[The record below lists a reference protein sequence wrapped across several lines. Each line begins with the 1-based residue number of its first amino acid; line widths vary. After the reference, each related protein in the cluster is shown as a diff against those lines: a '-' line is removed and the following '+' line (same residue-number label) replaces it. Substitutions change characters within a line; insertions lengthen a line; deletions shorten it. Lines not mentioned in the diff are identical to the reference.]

1 MGLYLKVSIMSC
13 VEYILT
19 NYCMAQKQDSV
30 SLKCCYTVG
39 AFPIRQINCINTR
52 NNYFI
57 VFYYQF
63 GVNVFCHD
71 DKLNY
76 KVYSVQRYVEIQ
88 QLLVMK
94 LKTTKAFLQSKCL
107 LEYLLLS
114 IHSKYSLF
122 QRPVRVFMPSFRHT
136 LFRCSEISKLFN
148 WHYNCAIYKD
158 SNKNFNDRYKLFLTF
173 FLLMSILCTQFY
185 SE

>member
-1 MGLYLKVSIMSC
+1 MYKDYNKNCGLFDALRCTLLKHEYIYVEVSIMSC

-19 NYCMAQKQDSV
+19 NYGMAQKQYSV

-63 GVNVFCHD
+63 GVNLFCHD

-76 KVYSVQRYVEIQ
+76 KVYSVQQYVEIQ

-94 LKTTKAFLQSKCL
+94 LKTTKAQWK
-107 LEYLLLS
+107 
-114 IHSKYSLF
+114 K
-122 QRPVRVFMPSFRHT
+122 
-136 LFRCSEISKLFN
+136 
-148 WHYNCAIYKD
+148 
-158 SNKNFNDRYKLFLTF
+158 
-173 FLLMSILCTQFY
+173 
-185 SE
+185 

>member
-1 MGLYLKVSIMSC
+1 MKPIGQQTNPKIKIKRGVLYCTGIITKTMVCLMICHVQSKGMGIYVKVSIMSC

-19 NYCMAQKQDSV
+19 NYGMAQKQYSV

-39 AFPIRQINCINTR
+39 AFPIRQIYCVNTR

-71 DKLNY
+71 DNLKCE
-76 KVYSVQRYVEIQ
+76 VYSVQQCVEIQ

-94 LKTTKAFLQSKCL
+94 LKTTKAQWK
-107 LEYLLLS
+107 
-114 IHSKYSLF
+114 
-122 QRPVRVFMPSFRHT
+122 T
-136 LFRCSEISKLFN
+136 
-148 WHYNCAIYKD
+148 
-158 SNKNFNDRYKLFLTF
+158 
-173 FLLMSILCTQFY
+173 
-185 SE
+185 

>member
-1 MGLYLKVSIMSC
+1 MKPIGQQTNPKIKIKRGVLYCTRIITKTMVCLMICLVQSKGMGIYVKVSIMSC

-19 NYCMAQKQDSV
+19 NYGMAQKQYSV

-39 AFPIRQINCINTR
+39 AFPIRQIYCVNTR

-71 DKLNY
+71 DNLKCE
-76 KVYSVQRYVEIQ
+76 VYSVQQCVEIQ

-94 LKTTKAFLQSKCL
+94 LKTTKAQWK
-107 LEYLLLS
+107 
-114 IHSKYSLF
+114 
-122 QRPVRVFMPSFRHT
+122 T
-136 LFRCSEISKLFN
+136 
-148 WHYNCAIYKD
+148 
-158 SNKNFNDRYKLFLTF
+158 
-173 FLLMSILCTQFY
+173 
-185 SE
+185 

>member
-1 MGLYLKVSIMSC
+1 MSC

-19 NYCMAQKQDSV
+19 NYGMAQKQYSV

-39 AFPIRQINCINTR
+39 AFPIRQIYWVNTR

-76 KVYSVQRYVEIQ
+76 KVYQSSTMRGN
-88 QLLVMK
+88 
-94 LKTTKAFLQSKCL
+94 TTANAYWL
-107 LEYLLLS
+107 
-114 IHSKYSLF
+114 
-122 QRPVRVFMPSFRHT
+122 
-136 LFRCSEISKLFN
+136 
-148 WHYNCAIYKD
+148 
-158 SNKNFNDRYKLFLTF
+158 
-173 FLLMSILCTQFY
+173 
-185 SE
+185 

>member
-76 KVYSVQRYVEIQ
+76 KVYHSST
-88 QLLVMK
+88 MHGN
-94 LKTTKAFLQSKCL
+94 TTAIGYEAKNDESTMEKAGKSNMP
-107 LEYLLLS
+107 S
-114 IHSKYSLF
+114 RIHITFYSLEVFLISTPCTCFRALVSPYPF
-122 QRPVRVFMPSFRHT
+122 QVF
-136 LFRCSEISKLFN
+136 
-148 WHYNCAIYKD
+148 
-158 SNKNFNDRYKLFLTF
+158 
-173 FLLMSILCTQFY
+173 
-185 SE
+185 

>member
-1 MGLYLKVSIMSC
+1 MGIYVKVSIMSC

-19 NYCMAQKQDSV
+19 NYGMAQKQYSV

-76 KVYSVQRYVEIQ
+76 KVYSVQQYVEIQ

-94 LKTTKAFLQSKCL
+94 LKTTKAQWK
-107 LEYLLLS
+107 
-114 IHSKYSLF
+114 K
-122 QRPVRVFMPSFRHT
+122 
-136 LFRCSEISKLFN
+136 
-148 WHYNCAIYKD
+148 
-158 SNKNFNDRYKLFLTF
+158 
-173 FLLMSILCTQFY
+173 
-185 SE
+185 

>member
-1 MGLYLKVSIMSC
+1 MVCLMICLVQSKGMGIYVKVSIMSC

-19 NYCMAQKQDSV
+19 NYGMAQKQYSV

-39 AFPIRQINCINTR
+39 AFPIRQIYCVNTR

-76 KVYSVQRYVEIQ
+76 KVYHSSKMRGNTTANL
-88 QLLVMK
+88 LLVLN
-94 LKTTKAFLQSKCL
+94 LKTTKAQWK
-107 LEYLLLS
+107 
-114 IHSKYSLF
+114 K
-122 QRPVRVFMPSFRHT
+122 
-136 LFRCSEISKLFN
+136 
-148 WHYNCAIYKD
+148 
-158 SNKNFNDRYKLFLTF
+158 
-173 FLLMSILCTQFY
+173 
-185 SE
+185 